1 MTLTPDRMPGKSGK
15 RSPGTA
21 ASESARGP
29 QASGAIAGESAA
41 GQDGSLPVPEPATF
55 REQLEAAGMDLTGN
69 PLAEKLDSI
78 AAVPATPIENHDG
91 DDSDRHGDEGAH
103 CDEQVLLGDSEA
115 DARMSGALVDAEPS
129 NSDAGTHSDGGGTD
143 QPSTADD
150 GDSTVVV
157 PHPLLSDLE
166 WRDLDRLAPELT
178 RSIGELSVLKDEL
191 ARFERPLG
199 PDHAMTVVNGIE
211 TATRILEAMS
221 AVALSVYERCGTPT
235 DYGAKTTKAL
245 VQNRLNL
252 TGYEANRRAELA
264 KNLGGRVY
272 MTGQAREPVNPIVAE
287 ALHSGVLSAGQA
299 TAINDCLSKL
309 PIWVSS
315 TVRDKVE
322 ADLVEK
328 APRVR
333 VADLKTIFGSILDR
347 IDPDGEEPKLPRDRS
362 RCYVNVRARD
372 DGDWDLRGLLDSV
385 SGGILNGLLASRILP
400 GGNSENAQSAPGS
413 TETLQTHDGT
423 RTTGGTH
430 STVKD
435 EEPAEPEF
443 DIFRAVLAGDVSD
456 APLPHD
462 LPGDRPN
469 LPEDRPDW
477 IDDTGA
483 SDSAASGFSSFGVSE
498 DGTLVDTSAS
508 QGTVR
513 NRIYERFATMIS
525 RVEME
530 RIGRGSPFALVV
542 TAKAEDIAT
551 GKGRSIT
558 GCEAEFP
565 ISTAASEGLNGS
577 VFFHLMSDKAK
588 TMEIATEA
596 RYATNRQVAVLAAR
610 DQGCT
615 FPGCDAPPGWCDAH
629 HIVPWADE
637 GRTDINNLT
646 LACGLHHHLIDKSD
660 WYARMLHDGRPAW
673 IPPPSI
679 DVERRPILHSR
690 FVAQEI
696 IDGLSDGTEIP
707 PQ

>member
-1 MTLTPDRMPGKSGK
+1 
-15 RSPGTA
+15 
-21 ASESARGP
+21 
-29 QASGAIAGESAA
+29 
-41 GQDGSLPVPEPATF
+41 
-55 REQLEAAGMDLTGN
+55 MDLTCN
-69 PLAEKLDSI
+69 PLADRLDSI
-78 AAVPATPIENHDG
+78 AAVPATSIEDHDS
-91 DDSDRHGDEGAH
+91 DDSDRLSNEGSH
-103 CDEQVLLGDSEA
+103 SDEQVLLGDSEA
-115 DARMSGALVDAEPS
+115 DGRMSGALVDGEPFD
-129 NSDAGTHSDGGGTD
+129 SDAGTHSHGGGTD
-143 QPSTADD
+143 QSSTADE

-191 ARFERPLG
+191 LRFERPLG

-221 AVALSVYERCGTPT
+221 AVALSVYERCVTPT

-245 VQNRLNL
+245 VQSRLNL

-272 MTGQAREPVNPIVAE
+272 MTGQAREPVNPIVAK

-299 TAINDCLSKL
+299 TEINDCLSKL

-385 SGGILNGLLASRILP
+385 SGGVLNGLLASRILP
-400 GGNSENAQSAPGS
+400 GDNSENAQGVPGS
-413 TETLQTHDGT
+413 TETLQAHDGECT
-423 RTTGGTH
+423 TDGTYSTDGARTTA
-430 STVKD
+430 KD
-435 EEPAEPEF
+435 EGPAEPEF

-462 LPGDRPN
+462 LPEG
-469 LPEDRPDW
+469 RPDW
-477 IDDTGA
+477 IADTGD

-498 DGTLVDTSAS
+498 DGALVDTSAS

-525 RVEME
+525 RVEMD

-551 GKGRSIT
+551 GKGRSTT
-558 GCEAEFP
+558 GCETEFP

-596 RYATNRQVAVLAAR
+596 RYATNRQVAILAAR

-629 HIVPWADE
+629 HIVPWADD

>member
-1 MTLTPDRMPGKSGK
+1 MTLTPDRTPGKSGK

-21 ASESARGP
+21 PGESAKDP
-29 QASGAIAGESAA
+29 QVPGAPAGESAA
-41 GQDGSLPVPEPATF
+41 GQGESSSVSEPTSF

-69 PLAEKLDSI
+69 PLAGKLDSI
-78 AAVPATPIENHDG
+78 AAVPATPIDDHDN
-91 DDSDRHGDEGAH
+91 DDSDRHSTEGAQA
-103 CDEQVLLGDSEA
+103 DERVPPAHS
-115 DARMSGALVDAEPS
+115 
-129 NSDAGTHSDGGGTD
+129 GTHIDGGGTD
-143 QPSTADD
+143 RSATADECDSTAD
-150 GDSTVVV
+150 VL
-157 PHPLLSDLE
+157 HPLLSDAE

-178 RSIGELSVLKDEL
+178 RSIGDLSVLKDAL
-191 ARFERPLG
+191 LRLERPLG

-245 VQNRLNL
+245 VQDRLNL

-264 KNLGGRVY
+264 KNLGSRVY
-272 MTGQAREPVNPIVAE
+272 MTGQAREPVNPVVAK

-309 PIWVSS
+309 PIWISS

-333 VADLKTIFGSILDR
+333 VSDLKTIFGTILDR
-347 IDPDGEEPKLPRDRS
+347 IDPDGEEPKLPPDRS
-362 RCYVNVRARD
+362 RCRINVRARD
-372 DGDWDLRGLLDSV
+372 DGYWDLSGILDAV
-385 SGGILNGLLASRILP
+385 SGGILNGLLTSRILP
-400 GGNSENAQSAPGS
+400 GGNSENAQSTPGS
-413 TETLQTHDGT
+413 TGGQQTHDGT
-423 RTTGGTH
+423 RTTGVTRTTRGTR
-430 STVKD
+430 TAAKD
-435 EEPAEPEF
+435 EAPAEPEF

-462 LPGDRPN
+462 LPEGH
-469 LPEDRPDW
+469 PDW
-477 IDDTGA
+477 SADTGG
-483 SDSAASGFSSFGVSE
+483 SDSAVSGFSSFGVSE
-498 DGTLVDTSAS
+498 DGAMVDTSKS

-525 RVEME
+525 RVEMD

-565 ISTAASEGLNGS
+565 ISTAAGEGLNGS
-577 VFFHLMSDKAK
+577 VFFHLMSDQAK
-588 TMEIATEA
+588 TMEIATEG
-596 RYATNRQVAVLAAR
+596 RYATNRQVAILAAR

-629 HIVPWADE
+629 HIVPWADD
-637 GRTDINNLT
+637 GKTDINNLT
-646 LACGLHHHLIDKSD
+646 LACGLHHHLIDRSD

-696 IDGLSDGTEIP
+696 IDGLSDGKESP
-707 PQ
+707 LQ

>member
-1 MTLTPDRMPGKSGK
+1 MTLTPDRTPGKCHR

-21 ASESARGP
+21 AGESAEGP
-29 QASGAIAGESAA
+29 QEPGTAVGESAA
-41 GQDGSLPVPEPATF
+41 DEDESLSMPEPTSF

-78 AAVPATPIENHDG
+78 AAVPVTPMESCD
-91 DDSDRHGDEGAH
+91 DDSDRHSTEGAYA
-103 CDEQVLLGDSEA
+103 DEQVAPVD
-115 DARMSGALVDAEPS
+115 SGAQ
-129 NSDAGTHSDGGGTD
+129 SDGGGID
-143 QPSTADD
+143 RSPTADE
-150 GDSTVVV
+150 GQSTSVVM
-157 PHPLLSDLE
+157 HPLLSDAE

-178 RSIGELSVLKDEL
+178 RSIGNLSILKDEL
-191 ARFERPLG
+191 LRFERPLG
-199 PDHAMTVVNGIE
+199 PDHAMTVINGIE

-272 MTGQAREPVNPIVAE
+272 MTGQAREPVNPIVSK

-315 TVRDKVE
+315 SVRDKVE
-322 ADLVEK
+322 ADLVER

-333 VADLKTIFGSILDR
+333 VSDLKTIFATILDR
-347 IDPDGEEPKLPRDRS
+347 IDPDGEEPKLSRDRS
-362 RCYVNVRARD
+362 RCYVTVRARD

-400 GGNSENAQSAPGS
+400 GDNSENPQSAPGS
-413 TETLQTHDGT
+413 TEPLQAHDGARTTDGT
-423 RTTGGTH
+423 RTT
-430 STVKD
+430 VKD
-435 EEPAEPEF
+435 EGPAEPEF

-456 APLPHD
+456 APLPHA
-462 LPGDRPN
+462 

-477 IDDTGA
+477 IADSGG
-483 SDSAASGFSSFGVSE
+483 SDSAVSGFSSFGVSE
-498 DGTLVDTSAS
+498 DGALVDTSGS

-513 NRIYERFATMIS
+513 NRIYGRFATMIS
-525 RVEME
+525 RVEMD

-551 GKGRSIT
+551 GKGRSTT

-565 ISTAASEGLNGS
+565 LSTAVSEGLNGS

-588 TMEIATEA
+588 TMEIATEG

-629 HIVPWADE
+629 HIVPWAD
-637 GRTDINNLT
+637 GGKTDINNLT

-673 IPPPSI
+673 IPPLGI
-679 DVERRPILHSR
+679 DVERRPILHAR

-696 IDGLSDGTEIP
+696 IDGLFDGAELP

>member
-1 MTLTPDRMPGKSGK
+1 MTLTPDRTPGKSGN

-21 ASESARGP
+21 A
-29 QASGAIAGESAA
+29 GESAKDPQVPGA
-41 GQDGSLPVPEPATF
+41 AARESAADHDESAPEPASF

-69 PLAEKLDSI
+69 PLAEKFDSI
-78 AAVPATPIENHDG
+78 AAVPAAPIDDHDN
-91 DDSDRHGDEGAH
+91 DDSDRHSTEGAH
-103 CDEQVLLGDSEA
+103 SNEQVPPADS
-115 DARMSGALVDAEPS
+115 
-129 NSDAGTHSDGGGTD
+129 GTHIDGGGND
-143 QPSTADD
+143 QSETV
-150 GDSTVVV
+150 GECDSAAAVS
-157 PHPLLSDLE
+157 HPLLSDLE

-178 RSIGELSVLKDEL
+178 RSIGDLSVLKDEL
-191 ARFERPLG
+191 LRFERHLG

-245 VQNRLNL
+245 VQDRLNL

-272 MTGQAREPVNPIVAE
+272 MTGQAREPVNPIVAK

-309 PIWVSS
+309 PIWISS

-333 VADLKTIFGSILDR
+333 VSDLKTIFGTILDR

-362 RCYVNVRARD
+362 RCYVNVRARA
-372 DGDWDLRGLLDSV
+372 DGDWDLRGLLDAV

-400 GGNSENAQSAPGS
+400 GDNSESAQNAPGA
-413 TETLQTHDGT
+413 TDGQQTHDGT
-423 RTTGGTH
+423 RTTGGTR
-430 STVKD
+430 TTAKD
-435 EEPAEPEF
+435 EGPDEPEF
-443 DIFRAVLAGDVSD
+443 DIFRAVLAGDLSD

-462 LPGDRPN
+462 LP
-469 LPEDRPDW
+469 EDRPDW
-477 IDDTGA
+477 IVDTGG
-483 SDSAASGFSSFGVSE
+483 SDSAVSGFSSFGVSE
-498 DGTLVDTSAS
+498 DGTLVDTSKG

-542 TAKAEDIAT
+542 TARAEDIAT

-588 TMEIATEA
+588 TMEIATEG
-596 RYATNRQVAVLAAR
+596 RYATSRQVAILAAR

-629 HIVPWADE
+629 HIVPWVD
-637 GRTDINNLT
+637 GGKTDINNLT

-660 WYARMLHDGRPAW
+660 WYARMLYDGRPAW

-696 IDGLSDGTEIP
+696 IDGLSDGTELP